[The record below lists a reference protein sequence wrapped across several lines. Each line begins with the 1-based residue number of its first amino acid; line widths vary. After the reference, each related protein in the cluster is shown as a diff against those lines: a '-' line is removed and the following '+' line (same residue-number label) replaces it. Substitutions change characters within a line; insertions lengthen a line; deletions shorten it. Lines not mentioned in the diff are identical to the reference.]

1 MHQAKPGNHDP
12 NRDQTHTDAWHVP
25 VAVEE
30 VGDGGLH
37 VDLVADADE
46 RAGVARLA
54 GLRDL
59 PRFVASFDVRRWGAD
74 GLHVTGTVSATVGQ
88 SCVVT
93 LEPLVNEIEEAVD
106 LLFEPPPA
114 PAPGAEATGPR
125 HQFGEESLDDMEPLI
140 GGRIDL
146 GAIATEFLI
155 LGLDPYP
162 RKPEAV
168 FHPPQEVEPEEGPFA
183 ALADLRKAGDAS

>member
-1 MHQAKPGNHDP
+1 MHQAKPENRDP
-12 NRDQTHTDAWHVP
+12 NRDQGSAADAWQF
-25 VAVEE
+25 
-30 VGDGGLH
+30 
-37 VDLVADADE
+37 LVAIEDVGENGLQVNLVANADE

-59 PRFVASFDVRRWGAD
+59 PRFVANFDVRRHNAA

-88 SCVVT
+88 ICVVT

-106 LLFEPPPA
+106 LLFEPPP
-114 PAPGAEATGPR
+114 PASTVEAAGPR
-125 HQFGEESLDDMEPLI
+125 NTIAEESIDESEPLI

-146 GAIATEFLI
+146 GAVATEFLI

-168 FHPPQEVEPEEGPFA
+168 FLAPREVEPEEGPFA
-183 ALADLRKAGDAS
+183 ALAGLRKAGDAD